1 MAVFLKDLV
10 PEARIAVAHGQ
21 MNERA
26 LEDIMV
32 KFVDREYDILLST
45 TIIESG
51 LDIPSANTIIINNA
65 DKFGLAELYQ
75 LRGRVG
81 RSREQAHAY
90 LLIAGSEAV
99 SEIAKK
105 RLAGNNRAYRARRR
119 LQACHARP

>member
-75 LRGRVG
+75 LRGRVDAQG
-81 RSREQAHAY
+81 
-90 LLIAGSEAV
+90 AGTCLFADCR
-99 SEIAKK
+99 K
-105 RLAGNNRAYRARRR
+105 RGCL
-119 LQACHARP
+119 

>member
-1 MAVFLKDLV
+1 MV

-26 LEDIMV
+26 LEDVMI
-32 KFVDREYDILLST
+32 KFVDKEYDILLST

-65 DKFGLAELYQ
+65 DRFGLAELYQ

-81 RSREQAHAY
+81 RSSVQAYAY
-90 LLIAGSEAV
+90 LLIPSTFGEDGEAGGKTLTD
-99 SEIAKK
+99 IAK
-105 RLAGNNRAYRARRR
+105 RGFR
-119 LQACHARP
+119 Q